1 MISNKFNSHYL
12 TFSIIILIM
21 VSIAFIF
28 LSGCGSSGG
37 TPDSTPAPA
46 NNPPEPSDPS
56 DLTEPAPIKVTD
68 FILEDLLSRGMPL
81 ILNFGDDSPESL
93 DTLAALT
100 YINQELGQYVLICSV
115 DLAANPQGKEGYP
128 VQVVPSQF
136 FYTEEG
142 KPISLPMDIDILMS
156 SFVSVDTE
164 EPVFTVHEGPL
175 TVEEFLTVLDFMGV
189 ITLAFN

>member
-1 MISNKFNSHYL
+1 MISSKNSSHFL
-12 TFSIIILIM
+12 TVSIILLLI
-21 VSIAFIF
+21 VSIALLF
-28 LSGCGSSGG
+28 LSGCGSSGNSSG
-37 TPDSTPAPA
+37 DPPDNEPAS
-46 NNPPEPSDPS
+46 SDPVVIA
-56 DLTEPAPIKVTD
+56 EPAPIKVTD
-68 FILEDLLSRGMPL
+68 FILDDLLSHGLPV

-100 YINQELGQYVLICSV
+100 YINQELGEYVMICSV

-128 VQVVPSQF
+128 VQVIPSQF

-142 KPISLPMDIDILMS
+142 KPISLPMDIGILMS
-156 SFVSVDTE
+156 TFLSVDTE

-189 ITLAFN
+189 ITLAFL